1 MSAILEFI
9 AELIFEG
16 AIELAKNKKVS
27 KWIRYPMIAIIS
39 VFYLTILG
47 IVLFY
52 GYKLIKHNIIGGL
65 TILGIASFILILAIY
80 ALRKEAK
87 ETTEQEEEKDLT
99 SDYND
104 QKGISP
110 ELK

>member
-9 AELIFEG
+9 AELIFDG

-47 IVLFY
+47 IVLFC

-87 ETTEQEEEKDLT
+87 ETTEQEENLT
-99 SDYND
+99 SEYKD

>member
-9 AELIFEG
+9 AELIFDG

-47 IVLFY
+47 IILFY

-87 ETTEQEEEKDLT
+87 ETTEQEEDLT
-99 SDYND
+99 SDYKD

-110 ELK
+110 QLK